1 MSRFARIRR
10 QICADQCPAKCPD
23 YLAGR
28 IDHDAP
34 ESSCPV
40 AWPGRWS
47 AVSGVVYV
55 PPDEARLST
64 AAREDQGRH
73 AWETL
78 HRHALADRVSLAWIS
93 AAFEPL
99 IPRYGCTCLS
109 DWRTLLAAHPFRGED
124 PFAWSVDVHNAV
136 NAKLGKPQ
144 LTVDA
149 ARSVWSPPAQGA
161 STAPA

>member
-64 AAREDQGRH
+64 
-73 AWETL
+73 
-78 HRHALADRVSLAWIS
+78 ADRVSLAWIS